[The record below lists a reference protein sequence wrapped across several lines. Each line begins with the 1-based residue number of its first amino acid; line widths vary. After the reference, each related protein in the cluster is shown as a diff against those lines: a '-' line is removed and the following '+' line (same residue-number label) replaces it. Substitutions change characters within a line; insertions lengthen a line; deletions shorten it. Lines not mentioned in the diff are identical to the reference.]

1 MRTASGRVTAWHVEE
16 DWTLEEAS
24 GAHLGS
30 SLLAWDGLVYMLFPD
45 IEQ

>member
-1 MRTASGRVTAWHVEE
+1 MRTTSGRVTAWHVE

-24 GAHLGS
+24 GAHPGS

-45 IEQ
+45 IE

>member
-16 DWTLEEAS
+16 DWTLEAS
-24 GAHLGS
+24 GAHPGS